1 MSDKIINVKYTA
13 TEDFG
18 GTELKTRSYL
28 VPNDYPGTLE
38 EAIAL
43 IREQALVYINEKSGS
58 LVSIE

>member
-13 TEDFG
+13 TGDFG

-28 VPNDYPGTLE
+28 VPNDYTGTLE

-43 IREQALVYINEKSGS
+43 IREQALAYINEKSGS